1 METVNVFYVP
11 EEAHNLYIFGT
22 QSFLSR
28 FLTYKTSQS
37 IT

>member
-22 QSFLSR
+22 EFFKPNSN
-28 FLTYKTSQS
+28 
-37 IT
+37 I